1 MKRTCFCI
9 VAALLFVSAVPA
21 GEKKLMHC
29 FAFTPL
35 KSATQADWAAFY
47 KATDDLPKKI
57 KGVSRVWYGKLASPF
72 EAEGMSRSYGV
83 CMEMTDQTARRS
95 YGDDPAHAEWAKI
108 YSKVRD
114 EPTTTFDILGQ

>member
-1 MKRTCFCI
+1 MKRLCFC
-9 VAALLFVSAVPA
+9 VLAALLLANAAPA

-57 KGVSRVWYGKLASPF
+57 KGVSRVWYGKLARPF

-83 CMEMTDQTARRS
+83 CMEMTDQAARVG
-95 YGDDPAHAEWAKI
+95 YGADPAHAEWTKI

>member
-1 MKRTCFCI
+1 MKKFLLCG
-9 VAALLFVSAVPA
+9 LLFAGASMA

-35 KSATQADWAAFY
+35 KSAASADWDAFY

-57 KGVSRVWYGKLASPF
+57 KGVTRVWYGKLASPF
-72 EAEGMSRSYGV
+72 QADGQERSYGV
-83 CMEMTDQTARRS
+83 CMEMTDLAARRA
-95 YGDDPAHAEWAKI
+95 YGNDPAHEAWSKI

-114 EPTTTFDILGQ
+114 EPTTTFDIQGQ

>member
-1 MKRTCFCI
+1 MKKSCCCLF
-9 VAALLFVSAVPA
+9 AFLLLANIASA

-35 KSATQADWAAFY
+35 KSATQADWSAFY

-72 EAEGMSRSYGV
+72 DAEGMSRSFAV
-83 CMEMTDQTARRS
+83 CMEMTDRAARES
-95 YGDDPAHAEWAKI
+95 YGDDPAHAAWTKI

>member
-1 MKRTCFCI
+1 MNR
-9 VAALLFVSAVPA
+9 LLLCGLLLAGSSMA

-35 KSATQADWAAFY
+35 KSASQADWDAFY

-57 KGVSRVWYGKLASPF
+57 KGISHVWYGKLARPF
-72 EAEGMSRSYGV
+72 QDGGMSRSYGV
-83 CMEMTDQTARRS
+83 CMEMTDQATRQT
-95 YGDDPAHAEWAKI
+95 YGSDPAYDAWTKI

>member
-1 MKRTCFCI
+1 MKKSCFCI
-9 VAALLFVSAVPA
+9 YAALLFASAASA

-35 KSATQADWAAFY
+35 KSATPADWNAFY
-47 KATDDLPKKI
+47 KATDDLPAKI
-57 KGVSRVWYGKLASPF
+57 KGVSKVWYGKLARPF

-83 CMEMTDQTARRS
+83 CMEMTDQAARKL
-95 YGDDPAHAEWAKI
+95 YGDSPAHSDWTKI

>member
-1 MKRTCFCI
+1 MKRLCCGLFAI
-9 VAALLFVSAVPA
+9 LLVSNVAPA

-35 KSATQADWAAFY
+35 KSATQADWTAFY
-47 KATDDLPKKI
+47 KATDDRPKKI
-57 KGVSRVWYGKLASPF
+57 KGVSRVWYGKLASSF

-83 CMEMTDQTARRS
+83 CMEMTDLAARRS

-114 EPTTTFDILGQ
+114 EPTTTFDILG